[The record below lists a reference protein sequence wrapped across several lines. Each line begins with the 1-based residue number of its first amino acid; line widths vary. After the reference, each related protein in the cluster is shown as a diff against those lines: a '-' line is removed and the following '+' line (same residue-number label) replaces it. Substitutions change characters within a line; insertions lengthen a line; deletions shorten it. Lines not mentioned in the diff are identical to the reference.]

1 MSGLRQARRPRRSAD
16 RSASRSRRNVRWRR
30 EYGGLKVD
38 QARRLKALE
47 KENLRLRK
55 VVACDEARLTAD
67 IIRLAEQY
75 GRYGYRRIT
84 ALLRRE
90 GWTVNAKRGERI
102 WRR

>member
-1 MSGLRQARRPRRSAD
+1 MDPEQEGLNVSERRACRVLGQNCSTQRWPRSL
-16 RSASRSRRNVRWRR
+16 R
-30 EYGGLKVD
+30 E
-38 QARRLKALE
+38 
-47 KENLRLRK
+47 
-55 VVACDEARLTAD
+55 DEAQLTAD

-90 GWTVNAKRGERI
+90 GWAVNAKRVERI